1 MEIQDIDHNQ
11 NIDKL
16 NEFNQTPKRVLSK
29 KATLIVILTIIILS
43 FINIYLMQIYSRE
56 GIRDLTGRVV
66 SETDII
72 RAQFVTI
79 LFSIPLISFILRALV
94 SFIPYTKNKYSQ

>member
-1 MEIQDIDHNQ
+1 M
-11 NIDKL
+11 
-16 NEFNQTPKRVLSK
+16 F
-29 KATLIVILTIIILS
+29 LS

-94 SFIPYTKNKYSQ
+94 SFIPYKKKKYSQKYISFSLLILLSIQTFLFIYTLVDNICA